1 VRIEEYGFIGD
12 THSGGLVG
20 TNGSLDW
27 LCLPRFDAPSC
38 FAALLDP
45 RRGGHWRIAPAEPV
59 RATSRTY
66 RGHTMVL
73 ETRFETAS
81 GRVCLVDCLPIEPGS
96 DPRDPRSIHPEAV
109 IARQVRG
116 EGGTVPM
123 RMEYRPRFDYGSIR
137 PWFRPRHGVL
147 EAVGG
152 PDALDLIT
160 TVPLEVDRLGARA
173 AFVLRAGQEESF
185 VAAYHRS
192 HLEPRRRSGWDC
204 GELIAPTER
213 FWKDWA
219 DRCDHDGPWR
229 DAVLRSLLVLK
240 ALTFSPSGGVVAAPT
255 TSLPEQLGGPR
266 NWDYRYCWLRD
277 ATFTLDILV
286 DHGYLDEAREWRDWL
301 LRAVAGDPEDLQI
314 MYGPFG
320 ERRLHE
326 VELPGLAGYEGS
338 RPVRIGNAAFSQ
350 FQLDVYG
357 EVLDSMYSGRRAGIP
372 TSDDAWRLQTA
383 LVDFVCERWTDPDRG
398 IREVRS
404 RPRHFVHSKVM
415 AWVALDRAIKQVER
429 AGHSGDVARWREV
442 RDRIRHQVLRHGV
455 TEGRLRRAYDDDE
468 VDASLLTL
476 PLLGFLDAQHPLMRA
491 TIEAVE
497 RDLLDD
503 GFVLRYRTDRT
514 TDGLPPGEGA
524 FIMCTFWLVDC
535 LVLLGRIDEAGEM
548 FERLLGIRNDLGLL
562 SEQYD
567 PHGRRLL
574 GNHPQAFSHVALVA
588 AADSLRTAGRA
599 RSVQRG
605 RPAGRREAG
614 GV

>member
-1 VRIEEYGFIGD
+1 MRIEEYGFIGD

>member
-1 VRIEEYGFIGD
+1 MRIEDYGFIGD

-66 RGHTMVL
+66 RGDTMVL

-96 DPRDPRSIHPEAV
+96 DPRDPRSIHPDAV
-109 IARQVRG
+109 IARQVQG

-137 PWFRPRHGVL
+137 PWFRQRHGVL

-152 PDALDLIT
+152 PDALDLT
-160 TVPLEVDRLGARA
+160 ATVPLEVDRLGARA
-173 AFVLRAGQEESF
+173 SFVLRAGQDESF
-185 VAAYHRS
+185 VAAHHRS
-192 HLEPRRRSGWDC
+192 HLEPPRRSGWDC
-204 GELIAPTER
+204 GELIAATER
-213 FWKDWA
+213 FWTDWA

-229 DAVLRSLLVLK
+229 EAVLRSLLVLK

-277 ATFTLDILV
+277 ATFTLDTLV
-286 DHGYLDEAREWRDWL
+286 EHGYLDEAREWRDWL

-338 RPVRIGNAAFSQ
+338 RPVRVGNAAFSQ

-372 TSDDAWRLQTA
+372 TL
-383 LVDFVCERWTDPDRG
+383 
-398 IREVRS
+398 
-404 RPRHFVHSKVM
+404 
-415 AWVALDRAIKQVER
+415 
-429 AGHSGDVARWREV
+429 
-442 RDRIRHQVLRHGV
+442 
-455 TEGRLRRAYDDDE
+455 
-468 VDASLLTL
+468 
-476 PLLGFLDAQHPLMRA
+476 
-491 TIEAVE
+491 
-497 RDLLDD
+497 
-503 GFVLRYRTDRT
+503 
-514 TDGLPPGEGA
+514 
-524 FIMCTFWLVDC
+524 
-535 LVLLGRIDEAGEM
+535 
-548 FERLLGIRNDLGLL
+548 
-562 SEQYD
+562 
-567 PHGRRLL
+567 GRRLAPPD
-574 GNHPQAFSHVALVA
+574 GAGG
-588 AADSLRTAGRA
+588 LRVRAVDRA
-599 RSVQRG
+599 RPGDLGGPVPS
-605 RPAGRREAG
+605 PALRALEGHGLGGAGPGGQAG
-614 GV
+614 GA